1 MVLVCAA
8 HHGRENALE
17 LGVVFGG
24 NQRLNRRPKLDA
36 LVLRVKH
43 FREAY
48 FELTPVLRDN
58 QRR

>member
-1 MVLVCAA
+1 MIFVCAA

-24 NQRLNRRPKLDA
+24 NQRLNRRSKLDA

-43 FREAY
+43 FRKTY
-48 FELTPVLRDN
+48 FEVTPVLRDN
-58 QRR
+58 EHR